1 MRIEAAKATA
11 KWWRERITRLHHDN
25 GDNSQSS
32 QMAGMLA
39 DLLAADNKPTVE
51 QLDKFEEALTEM
63 LSKENVVQANLHC
76 DYAPCGILSEAA
88 AIARIDSSVFPWK
101 VHTFTTDKTLS
112 VTDGYGQ
119 PCDEFIIK

>member
-11 KWWRERITRLHHDN
+11 KWWRERLTRLHHDN

-32 QMAGMLA
+32 QIAVALADMLA
-39 DLLAADNKPTVE
+39 AMNTPSVE

-63 LSKENVVQANLHC
+63 LSKENAVQVSLDC

-88 AIARIDSSVFPWK
+88 AIARVDTSIFPWK
-101 VHTFTTDKTLS
+101 VNTHTTDKVLS
-112 VTDGYGQ
+112 VKDGYGQ
-119 PCDEFIIK
+119 PWDEFQIK